1 MEGLAQ
7 SEECW
12 TPEWDGVASNPR
24 AGPILEVLIIKYCEK

>member
-12 TPEWDGVASNPR
+12 TPEWDGVGSNPR
-24 AGPILEVLIIKYCEK
+24 AGPILEVLIIKCCEK